1 MDINIGLDASVRKQI
16 ADGLKLVLADSYMLY
31 VKTHCF
37 HWNVTGPMFET
48 LHLLFDAEYNDIWLA
63 LDEIAERIRAL
74 GFYAPMGALDFAKGS
89 KIQDE
94 NTVPKAEEMIKKLVM
109 GHEQVIRMAREVA
122 KVAAEANDDATI
134 DLLTRRIAIHEKN
147 AWMLRSLVA

>member
-1 MDINIGLDASVRKQI
+1 
-16 ADGLKLVLADSYMLY
+16 
-31 VKTHCF
+31 
-37 HWNVTGPMFET
+37 
-48 LHLLFDAEYNDIWLA
+48 
-63 LDEIAERIRAL
+63 
-74 GFYAPMGALDFAKGS
+74 
-89 KIQDE
+89 
-94 NTVPKAEEMIKKLVM
+94 MIKKLVM